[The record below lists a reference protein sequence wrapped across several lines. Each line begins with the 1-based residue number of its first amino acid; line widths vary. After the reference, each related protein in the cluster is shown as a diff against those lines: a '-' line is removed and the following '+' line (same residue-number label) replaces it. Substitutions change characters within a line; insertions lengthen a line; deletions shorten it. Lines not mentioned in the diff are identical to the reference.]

1 MASTR
6 YTSDEN
12 VSAEPL
18 AQPLHFEFSG
28 RTAKNRLL
36 KSPLAEG
43 LATWSPKVLTERGI
57 PTDETIELYRRW
69 GEGENSWGVIVTGNI
84 DIEFDSVDGI
94 ADNIITPECDT
105 EGERFEKFKQLA
117 AAAKANGSLI
127 VAQVTHPGRQ
137 VAARVNPVAISA
149 SDVQLE
155 PKLGMTFGKPH
166 AASKA
171 EIARVVEG
179 FTHAAE
185 YLAKAGFDGIE
196 LHAAHGYLL
205 SQFLSRTT
213 NKRTDEY
220 GPQTIENRLRLVSE
234 IAQAI
239 KARVPAGFIVA
250 AKLNSVEF
258 QDGGVTPSDARELCE
273 TLESHG
279 FDFVE
284 LSGGTYENLGMTYE
298 KESTRR
304 REGFFIE
311 WAETVTRSLRA
322 DRRMKTYIVG
332 GLRTVGAMVKA
343 LDVVDGV
350 ALGRPATAEPRLA
363 DDIVSGRV
371 RGALKPVEAI
381 EADFGLGMGASQSQI
396 SQVGQGK
403 EPMDLGDAKVVET
416 FGQDMGAWYQQVV
429 QDGDKMEFIRAVQY
443 SGPLAAY
450 GSGVAN

>member
-1 MASTR
+1 MAATR
-6 YTSDEN
+6 YTSDEH

-36 KSPLAEG
+36 KSPMAEG
-43 LATWSPKVLTERGI
+43 LATWNPKVLTERGI

-69 GEGENSWGVIVTGNI
+69 GEGENNWGVLITGNV
-84 DIEFDSVDGI
+84 DIEFDSLDAIG
-94 ADNIITPECDT
+94 DSIITPECDP

-117 AAAKANGSLI
+117 SAAKANGSLI

-137 VAARVNPVAISA
+137 VQARVNPVAISA

-155 PKLGMTFGKPH
+155 PKMGMTFGKPH
-166 AASKA
+166 AATKA

-179 FTHAAE
+179 FAHAAE
-185 YLAKAGFDGIE
+185 YLSKAGFDGIE
-196 LHAAHGYLL
+196 LHAAHGYLI

-220 GPQTIENRLRLVSE
+220 GPQTMENRLRLVTE
-234 IAQAI
+234 IARAI
-239 KARVPAGFIVA
+239 KARVPASFIVS

-258 QDGGVTPSDARELCE
+258 QDGGVTPADARELCE
-273 TLESHG
+273 TLDKHG

-284 LSGGTYENLGMTYE
+284 LSGGTYENLGMTYD
-298 KESTRR
+298 KESTKR

-311 WAETVTRSLRA
+311 WAETVTRSLSA
-322 DRRMKTYIVG
+322 DRKMKTYIVG

-343 LDVVDGV
+343 LGAVDGIAV
-350 ALGRPATAEPRLA
+350 GRPAAAEPRLA
-363 DDIVSGRV
+363 DDIISGRV

-381 EADFGLGMGASQSQI
+381 ETDFGMGMGAAQSQI
-396 SQVGQGK
+396 VQVGRGR
-403 EPMDLGDAKVVET
+403 EPMRLGDAEVVAT
-416 FGQDMGAWYQQVV
+416 FVKDMGAWYQQVV
-429 QDGDKMEFIRAVQY
+429 QDAEKMEFVRAVEY
-443 SGPLAAY
+443 SGPLAEY
-450 GSGVAN
+450 GSAK